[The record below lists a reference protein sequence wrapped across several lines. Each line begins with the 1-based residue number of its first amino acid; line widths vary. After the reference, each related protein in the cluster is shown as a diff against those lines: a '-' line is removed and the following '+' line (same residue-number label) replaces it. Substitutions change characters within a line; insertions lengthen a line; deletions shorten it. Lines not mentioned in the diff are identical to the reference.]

1 MDTLQTNTTIVS
13 KALCVDGQKL
23 WRWYHDYLSGFWD
36 EDIQEKHYQNDIE
49 INKGRGKET
58 IRVPILKP
66 KNIGPNMAIDEKQIG
81 EEMHTI
87 LSNRD
92 TGKIAMLAKTVT
104 AIDLQ
109 KAISSIGNKADL
121 VETMTRDMS
130 YTYAKFGNEVFLNAS
145 QIADKFHIIKD
156 LLESCQ
162 AVRIRFRQEVLR
174 EKRLKHEEHKKQ
186 EKQRQKHCL
195 EHGEFYS
202 KKNFTY
208 KEATLTNG
216 DTAMEALARSRY
228 LLFKFRSDWTT
239 SQENR
244 ANALFEKFPE
254 IEKVYDLA
262 CEFRNW
268 MKKTNVGTDMATIRN
283 NLRQWYQNVEQAD
296 IEEMLNFKSMI
307 ERNILVIL
315 NYFRFGATNA
325 IAENINSKIQRFI
338 MINQGTRDRE
348 FFYFRIANYFS

>member
-13 KALCVDGQKL
+13 AILCVDGQKL
-23 WRWYHDYLSGFWD
+23 WRWYRDSLSGFWD

-49 INKGRGKET
+49 INRGREKEI
-58 IRVPILKP
+58 IRVPILKSE
-66 KNIGPNMAIDEKQIG
+66 NIGPNMAIDEKQIG
-81 EEMHTI
+81 EDMHTI

-104 AIDLQ
+104 ATDLQ
-109 KAISSIGNKADL
+109 KAIASIGDKADI

-130 YTYAKFGNEVFLNAS
+130 STYSKFGNEVFFNAS

-162 AVRIRFRQEVLR
+162 SVRIRYRQEALR
-174 EKRLKHEEHKKQ
+174 EKRLKYEEHKKQ
-186 EKQRQKHCL
+186 EKQRQKDCV
-195 EHGEFYS
+195 EKGEPYN

-208 KEATLTNG
+208 KEATLRNG
-216 DTAMEALARSRY
+216 ETIMEALARSRY
-228 LLFKFRSDWTT
+228 LLFKFRSDWTHK
-239 SQENR
+239 QEIR

-262 CEFRNW
+262 CAFRNW
-268 MKKTNVGTDMATIRN
+268 MKKENVGKDMATIRN
-283 NLRQWYQNVEQAD
+283 KLRNWYQQVEQSD
-296 IEEMLNFKSMI
+296 IDEMLNFKSMI
-307 ERNILVIL
+307 ERNSLVVL

-325 IAENINSKIQRFI
+325 IAECINSKIQRFV

-348 FFYFRIANYFS
+348 FFYFRVANYFS

>member
-13 KALCVDGQKL
+13 KILRIDGQKL
-23 WRWYHDYLSGFWD
+23 WRWYRDSLSGFYD
-36 EDIQEKHYQNDIE
+36 EDIQKKHYQNDIE
-49 INKGRGKET
+49 INKGRGKEI

-92 TGKIAMLAKTVT
+92 TGKIAMLARTVT

-109 KAISSIGNKADL
+109 KAIASIGDKADL

-130 YTYAKFGNEVFLNAS
+130 STYAKFGNEVFFNAS
-145 QIADKFHIIKD
+145 QIADKFHIIRD
-156 LLESCQ
+156 LLETCQ
-162 AVRIRFRQEVLR
+162 AVRIRYRQEVLR
-174 EKRLKHEEHKKQ
+174 EKRMKYEEHKKL

-195 EHGEFYS
+195 EHGGSYS

-208 KEATLTNG
+208 KETTLKNG
-216 DTAMEALARSRY
+216 DTIMEALARSRY
-228 LLFKFRSDWTT
+228 LLFKFRSDWTV
-239 SQENR
+239 SQEIR

-268 MKKTNVGTDMATIRN
+268 MKKTNVGKDMATIRN
-283 NLRQWYQNVEQAD
+283 DLRQWYQKVEQSE

-307 ERNILVIL
+307 ERNILVVL